1 MTSMSER
8 DRFFLINDSLNFR
21 HMGGYTAADGRKTRA
36 DRLFRTGRF
45 ELDNQP
51 DIDRFEALGIDQ
63 IFDFRSASERRNR
76 PLQLLASVLPEI
88 VELDISSGNIVPY
101 ITRLMREQPAHVDCK
116 SEMTRMYYEMLDE
129 ALPRFQALFE
139 YLFNCDGAVM
149 MLCSTGKDRSG
160 VAAALILAAL
170 GVAKTVI
177 FEDYMLSARA
187 YRDHEA
193 QTFAK
198 SFGVSS
204 LLLDPELVRDVFT
217 VHPEY
222 LEALWK
228 KAEEM
233 GGTIDSFLE
242 QCLGLNESALKDL
255 RARFTE

>member
-1 MTSMSER
+1 MSER
-8 DRFFLINDSLNFR
+8 DRFVSINHCLNFR
-21 HMGGYTAADGRKTRA
+21 HMGGYPAADGRRTRA
-36 DRLFRTGRF
+36 DRLFRTDRF

-63 IFDFRSASERRNR
+63 IFDLRSASETRNR
-76 PLQLLASVLPEI
+76 PLELPVSVRPEI
-88 VELDISSGNIVPY
+88 FDLDISSGNVGLY
-101 ITRLMREQPAHVDCK
+101 IGQLMSEQPVRVDFK

-139 YLFNCDGAVM
+139 HLSNCDGAVM

-160 VAAALILAAL
+160 VAAALTLAAL
-170 GVAKTVI
+170 GVSKTVI
-177 FEDYMLSARA
+177 FEDYMLSAGA
-187 YRDHEA
+187 YRDHEIEA
-193 QTFAK
+193 AE
-198 SFGVSS
+198 SLLGVSP
-204 LLLDPELVRDVFT
+204 LPFDAELVRDSFT

-228 KAEEM
+228 KVEEM
-233 GGTIDSFLE
+233 AGTIDSFLQ